1 MSVNPQN
8 KLYQMNTSSHIGYN
22 SATVKQEISVL
33 IQHHDTIVNPRTNDN
48 SKKIGSCVGDFQE
61 LEELGKGAHGTVCKV
76 RSLWN
81 TQLYVLKKINLAIV
95 KSSYRREALREV
107 QLMKRLANPHV
118 IRYYNSFIE
127 EDTLY
132 IIMEYADNG
141 DLHKLLRSKRD
152 KREHIPED

>member
-1 MSVNPQN
+1 
-8 KLYQMNTSSHIGYN
+8 
-22 SATVKQEISVL
+22 
-33 IQHHDTIVNPRTNDN
+33 
-48 SKKIGSCVGDFQE
+48 
-61 LEELGKGAHGTVCKV
+61 
-76 RSLWN
+76 
-81 TQLYVLKKINLAIV
+81 
-95 KSSYRREALREV
+95 
-107 QLMKRLANPHV
+107 MKRLANPHV